1 MIDLYYWT
9 TPNGHKITIML
20 EETGLPYR
28 IRPVDI
34 GKGEQFEPDFL
45 RISPNNKIPAMV
57 DHQPPGGGEPLPLFE
72 SGAMLEYLAEKS
84 GQFMPATLPE
94 RYTVLAWLYWQVGH
108 LGPMLGQ
115 NHHFR
120 NYAPEKLDYAIDRY
134 LKESERLYGI
144 LDDRL
149 ADRDY
154 VCGDYSIAD
163 MACYPWIMPESQGL
177 DMGEFPHLG
186 RWLERIR
193 TRPAVKRAYQVADEM
208 KPAESVVNEQSRQI
222 LFGQGRRSRNN

>member
-20 EETGLPYR
+20 EEADLLYR
-28 IRPVDI
+28 IKPVDI

-57 DHQPPGGGEPLPLFE
+57 DHAPAGGGDPLPLFE

-84 GQFMPATLPE
+84 GQFMPKAVPE
-94 RYTVLAWLYWQVGH
+94 RYAVLSWLYWQVGH

-120 NYAPEKLDYAIDRY
+120 NYAPDKLDYAIERY

-154 VCGDYSIAD
+154 ICGDYSIAD
-163 MACYPWIMPESQGL
+163 MACYPWILPDSQGL
-177 DMGEFPHLG
+177 DIAEFPHLD

-208 KPAESVVNEQSRQI
+208 KPESVVNEESRQI
-222 LFGQGRRSRNN
+222 LFGQGRRPRKS